1 MTGCP
6 NHMMPLFFQQDT
18 TQQVS
23 LQDTSQVN
31 TLGIN
36 PIFLQIERKAQEVE
50 EYKQKYLLSTK
61 RKTVKATEITVD
73 TTCNWCIA
81 ESTTLNT
88 NLLQLSLENE
98 TAFFEP
104 LLYNKLFYEREIAKP
119 TLVFIETVPN
129 SNHKEVKNISPKPRV
144 NTTAPLDWIL
154 FPLLLLLIISVL
166 IKHFYNKHLDNI
178 FKSFTFYYSATKQ
191 NKESFLN
198 ARRIF
203 AILDFTYFIAISIGV
218 VIAFNIIPG
227 FSYGGLT
234 PMLLAVIVFGGVLSF
249 RLFQIIANKIIG
261 YLSNSISHL
270 DVLFF
275 HRLVFTRVFGVV
287 AVPFVFIMAY
297 GKGIPQ
303 SISFYALASLFIIM
317 LILRFFR
324 SLKVFLN
331 KGFSIFYFILYL
343 CALEIIPVL
352 IVFKEILGV

>member
-1 MTGCP
+1 MTGCR
-6 NHMMPLFFQQDT
+6 NHIMPLFFQQDT

-23 LQDTSQVN
+23 LQDTSQVP

-36 PIFLQIERKAQEVE
+36 PIFLQIERKTQEVE

-61 RKTVKATEITVD
+61 RKTAKATKITVD

-81 ESTTLNT
+81 GSATQNT
-88 NLLQLSLENE
+88 NLLRLSLENE
-98 TAFFEP
+98 TAFFDP
-104 LLYNKLFYEREIAKP
+104 HLCDKLFYEREIAKP

-129 SNHKEVKNISPKPRV
+129 SNHTEVKNISPKPRV
-144 NTTAPLDWIL
+144 NTTDPLDWIL

-166 IKHFYNKHLDNI
+166 IKYFYNKHLNNI

-203 AILDFTYFIAISIGV
+203 AVLDFTYFLAISISV
-218 VIAFNIIPG
+218 AHSFNVIPG
-227 FSYGGLT
+227 LSLGELT
-234 PMLLAVIVFGGVLSF
+234 PILLAVIVFGGVLSF
-249 RLFQIIANKIIG
+249 RLFQLIANKIIG
-261 YLSNSISHL
+261 YLSNSSSHL
-270 DVLFF
+270 DELFF
-275 HRLVFTRVFGVV
+275 HRLVFPRVFGVV